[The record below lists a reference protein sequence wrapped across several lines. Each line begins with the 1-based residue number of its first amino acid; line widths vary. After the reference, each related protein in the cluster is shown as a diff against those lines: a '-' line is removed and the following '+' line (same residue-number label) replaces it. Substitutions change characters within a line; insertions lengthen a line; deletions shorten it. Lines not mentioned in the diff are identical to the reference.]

1 MGSRQALSGRGSGAA
16 AAADGRSSAS
26 ASLDGAR
33 PTDSCRSRRLLFL
46 LPRSRRQEGEGQL
59 RREVGVATSRC

>member
-1 MGSRQALSGRGSGAA
+1 MGSRQASSGRGSGAA

-33 PTDSCRSRRLLFL
+33 PTDSCRSRRLLFF
-46 LPRSRRQEGEGQL
+46 
-59 RREVGVATSRC
+59 AAAF